1 MAMMMQQWEDQA
13 DTIYVLQHRVSLVS
27 AFYCNIHLL
36 QSIAKIVY
44 DIYVESLNCFC
55 TTTEDWKSPRIGL
68 LGLANEQIQGFLIH
82 PRNVSELIM
91 LHTYIM

>member
-68 LGLANEQIQGFLIH
+68 LGLAKE
-82 PRNVSELIM
+82 
-91 LHTYIM
+91 